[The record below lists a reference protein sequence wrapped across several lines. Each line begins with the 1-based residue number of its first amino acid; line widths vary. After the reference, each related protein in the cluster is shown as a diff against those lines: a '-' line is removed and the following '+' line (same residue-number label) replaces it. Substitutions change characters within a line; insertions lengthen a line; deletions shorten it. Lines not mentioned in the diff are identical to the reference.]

1 MPCSDLLYGEH
12 GCLQPASS
20 RSEVAA
26 GGGGRTGG
34 TPSAATDPPP
44 GPRGAPPAEPTGSR
58 SLGSPRPTRA
68 PLPSIPARLAVF
80 SPSPPPRHRPPKPPS
95 ARFNPRGGGR
105 AASRPAASLPPHPLR
120 GRLSSPGVCG
130 HGPAA
135 PRLPRG
141 GLACP
146 RPRAAQVSG
155 HRRGGGGLHIT

>member
-68 PLPSIPARLAVF
+68 PLPSYLRAWPF
-80 SPSPPPRHRPPKPPS
+80 SLRAPRPVTDLQSPPP
-95 ARFNPRGGGR
+95 
-105 AASRPAASLPPHPLR
+105 PALT
-120 GRLSSPGVCG
+120 
-130 HGPAA
+130 
-135 PRLPRG
+135 
-141 GLACP
+141 
-146 RPRAAQVSG
+146 
-155 HRRGGGGLHIT
+155 RGGGGGRPPAPQHPSRRIPSAGVCPPQASAATAPPRPGSHGAASLVPVPGPPR